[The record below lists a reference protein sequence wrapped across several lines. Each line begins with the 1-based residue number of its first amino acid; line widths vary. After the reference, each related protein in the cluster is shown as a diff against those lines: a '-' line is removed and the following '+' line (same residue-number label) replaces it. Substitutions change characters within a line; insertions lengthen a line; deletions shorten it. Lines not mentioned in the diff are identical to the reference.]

1 MENLKKDNFENKNQI
16 ENKKYIENENNLQN
30 TNLNDNNNQI
40 KELKSYPEILTRK
53 DIANYLGVGL
63 NTVKYLLEKPVNQGG
78 IPNTTLNPL
87 SKKPHRLIYKP
98 KFEEWLTNNFSK

>member
-1 MENLKKDNFENKNQI
+1 MENQKIDNFENKNQI
-16 ENKKYIENENNLQN
+16 ENKKYIESENNLQN
-30 TNLNDNNNQI
+30 ANLNDNNNRI

-63 NTVKYLLEKPVNQGG
+63 NTVNYLLEKPVNQGG

-98 KFEEWLTNNFSK
+98 KFEEWLINNFSK

>member
-1 MENLKKDNFENKNQI
+1 MENQKIDNFENKNQI
-16 ENKKYIENENNLQN
+16 ENK
-30 TNLNDNNNQI
+30 NLNDNNNRI

-98 KFEEWLTNNFSK
+98 KFEEWLINNFSK